1 MKSVKSRAA
10 PRLYIG
16 TGLRPG
22 AEIALSEAA
31 RAHAAALRLR
41 AGDAVRLFDGSGG
54 EYAAILTQAGR
65 DLHASVGD
73 FVDSARESPLRVTLA
88 QCLASGD
95 RMDITLQKATELGVA
110 AIQPLQSARS
120 IVRLDEARMARRHTH
135 WQNVVISACEQC
147 GRNSVPAVAPILNL
161 VDWLASSPA
170 EGMRLMLL
178 PEATA
183 GLRDLQRAA
192 PITLLIGPEGGL
204 SPEEQHMARAAGFTG
219 LRLGPRVLR
228 TETAPLAA
236 LAALQAMW
244 GDM

>member
-1 MKSVKSRAA
+1 MKSAKSRAA
-10 PRLYIG
+10 PRLYLSS
-16 TGLRPG
+16 GLRSG
-22 AEIALSEAA
+22 AEVALSEAV

-65 DLHASVGD
+65 DLHARVGD
-73 FVDSARESPLRVTLA
+73 FTDSACESPLQVTLA
-88 QCLASGD
+88 QCLSSGD
-95 RMDITLQKATELGVA
+95 RMDITLQKATELGVSS
-110 AIQPLQSARS
+110 IQPLQSARS
-120 IVRLDEARMARRHTH
+120 IVRLDAERMARRHTH
-135 WQNVVISACEQC
+135 WQNVVIAACEQC
-147 GRNSVPAVAPILNL
+147 GRNTVPAVAPVRDLA
-161 VDWLASSPA
+161 DWLASSA
-170 EGMRLMLL
+170 ATGLRLMLL

-183 GLRDLQRAA
+183 GLRDMQPSA
-192 PITLLIGPEGGL
+192 PITLLVGPEGGL
-204 SPEEQHMARAAGFTG
+204 SPEEQQLAQAAGFTA